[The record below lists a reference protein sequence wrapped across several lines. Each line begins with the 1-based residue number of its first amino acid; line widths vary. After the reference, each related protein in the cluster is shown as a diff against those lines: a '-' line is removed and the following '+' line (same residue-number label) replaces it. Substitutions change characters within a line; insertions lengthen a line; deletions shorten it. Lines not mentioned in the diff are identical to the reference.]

1 MVLLSCRVFSIFA
14 VAGVLKSIK
23 AGVDWALWVSTEK
36 VGSVLDRLESAYN
49 AGELNGDAINAS
61 VRRVLAFKGVAACG

>member
-1 MVLLSCRVFSIFA
+1 MAAITDRFPIEEA
-14 VAGVLKSIK
+14 VLKSIK

-49 AGELNGDAINAS
+49 AGELNADAINAS
-61 VRRVLAFKGVAACG
+61 VRRVLAYKGVPACG